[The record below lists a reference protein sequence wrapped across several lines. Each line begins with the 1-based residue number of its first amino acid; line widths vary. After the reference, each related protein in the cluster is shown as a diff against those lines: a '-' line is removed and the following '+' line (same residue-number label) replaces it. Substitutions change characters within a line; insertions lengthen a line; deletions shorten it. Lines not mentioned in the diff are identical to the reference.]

1 MKKTTKQMVI
11 GMTACA
17 MVGALAVGGTM
28 AYLTDHEETENVFTV
43 GKVQVD
49 LTEPDWPG
57 NDSEE
62 VKNLVPNQELP
73 KNPQVTNTGN
83 TDTIVYMVMN
93 APLIPKDRLASY
105 DGDLISK
112 ELERFEV
119 SPEYTSLFWFK
130 DQADPETPPDL
141 GAGKED
147 IYDGVD
153 ESEQYNHFSDQ
164 WVELTDK
171 SMEDFMEQYSD
182 NRLAGSDTPDLIM
195 DSEHLRIF
203 AYKTPLKP
211 GEKTDALFDKIQL
224 KNLIEFT
231 KRDQHNKNGQRDAEL
246 GYENITVGGS
256 IGLTA
261 CAIQADKVYGE
272 TADLTDSLTEEN
284 LAEIFKRFL
293 SQSGQSGNLKWKD
306 ADEFNA
312 LDLSGNPR
320 QD

>member
-1 MKKTTKQMVI
+1 MKKATKQMVI

-28 AYLTDHEETENVFTV
+28 AHLTDHEETENVFTV

-73 KNPQVTNTGN
+73 KNPQVTNTGD
-83 TDTIVYMVMN
+83 TDAIVYMIVN
-93 APLIPKDRLASY
+93 TPVVPKDRLVSY
-105 DGDLISK
+105 DGTSPNLDQ
-112 ELERFEV
+112 RTV
-119 SPEYTSLFWFK
+119 SSEYTSLFWFK

-141 GAGKED
+141 GAEKED
-147 IYDGVD
+147 IFDNVD
-153 ESEQYNHFSDQ
+153 ESDQYNHFSGQ
-164 WVELTDK
+164 WVELTGK
-171 SMEDFMEQYSD
+171 LMEQQSD
-182 NRLAGSDTPDLIM
+182 DRLSPPAEPDLIL
-195 DSEHLRIF
+195 DSKFPRIF

-224 KNLIEFT
+224 KNLVEFT
-231 KRDQHNKNGQRDAEL
+231 KRDQYNKNGQRAAEL
-246 GYENITVGGS
+246 GFENITVGGS
-256 IGLTA
+256 IDLMTF
-261 CAIQADKVYGE
+261 AIQADKVYGE

-284 LAEIFKRFL
+284 LAEIYNIFASQFSQGNNSGFKE
-293 SQSGQSGNLKWKD
+293 
-306 ADEFNA
+306 ADRSNA
-312 LDLSGNPR
+312 LDLSGAPR

>member
-1 MKKTTKQMVI
+1 MVI

-62 VKNLVPNQELP
+62 VKNLVSNQELP

-83 TDTIVYMVMN
+83 TDAIVYMIVN
-93 APLIPKDRLASY
+93 TPVIPKNRLVSY
-105 DGDLISK
+105 DGSSLN
-112 ELERFEV
+112 LEQRDE

-130 DQADPETPPDL
+130 DQDDPETPPDL
-141 GAGKED
+141 GAEKED
-147 IYDGVD
+147 IFDGVD
-153 ESEQYNHFSDQ
+153 ESDQYNRFSGQ
-164 WVELTDK
+164 WVELTGK
-171 SMEDFMEQYSD
+171 FMEQQSD
-182 NRLAGSDTPDLIM
+182 DRFSPPAEPILNSKFP
-195 DSEHLRIF
+195 RIF

-231 KRDQHNKNGQRDAEL
+231 KRDQYNKNGQIFTEIL
-246 GYENITVGGS
+246 GSENITVEGS
-256 IGLTA
+256 IDLMTY
-261 CAIQADKVYGE
+261 AIQADKVYGE

-284 LAEIFKRFL
+284 LTEILKTLENQFF
-293 SQSGQSGNLKWKD
+293 QGNNSGGKD
-306 ADEFNA
+306 ADRSNA
-312 LDLSGNPR
+312 LDLSGAPR